1 MFGTIP
7 SELELYIWTLY
18 FDSEVIPEIILTG
31 IEKNTR
37 NTYKSIM
44 PDVIEYSVKEKASRI
59 INSIVNKE
67 VLVDSENL
75 NTLDEMY
82 YNLLSVHRN
91 NLYDIFEL

>member
-18 FDSEVIPEIILTG
+18 FNSEVLPELFLAG

-37 NTYKSIM
+37 NTYKSII
-44 PDVIEYSVKEKASRI
+44 PDVIKYSIEEKASRI

-67 VLVDSENL
+67 VIVTSENL

-82 YNLLSVHRN
+82 YNLLSVHHN

>member
-18 FDSEVIPEIILTG
+18 FNSEVIPEIILTG
-31 IEKNTR
+31 IEKNTM
-37 NTYKSIM
+37 NTYKSII

-59 INSIVNKE
+59 INSIINKD
-67 VLVDSENL
+67 VIVSSENL

-82 YNLLSVHRN
+82 YNLLNVHNN

>member
-18 FDSEVIPEIILTG
+18 FNSEVLPELILTG

-67 VLVDSENL
+67 LLVDSENL

>member
-18 FDSEVIPEIILTG
+18 FNSEVIPEIILTR

-37 NTYKSIM
+37 NTYKSII
-44 PDVIEYSVKEKASRI
+44 PDVIEYSIKEKASRI

-67 VLVDSENL
+67 VIVDSENL

-82 YNLLSVHRN
+82 YNLLSVHHN

>member
-18 FDSEVIPEIILTG
+18 FNSEVIPELILTG

-37 NTYKSIM
+37 NNYKSII

-82 YNLLSVHRN
+82 YNLLSVHHN

>member
-1 MFGTIP
+1 MFDTIP

-18 FDSEVIPEIILTG
+18 FDSEVLPEIILTG

-37 NTYKSIM
+37 NTYKSII

-59 INSIVNKE
+59 INSIINKE
-67 VLVDSENL
+67 VVVTSENL

-82 YNLLSVHRN
+82 YNIISVYHN

>member
-18 FDSEVIPEIILTG
+18 FNSEVIPELILTG

-37 NTYKSIM
+37 NTYKSII
-44 PDVIEYSVKEKASRI
+44 PDIIEYSVKEKASRI

>member
-18 FDSEVIPEIILTG
+18 FNSEVIPEIILTG

-37 NTYKSIM
+37 NIYKSII
-44 PDVIEYSVKEKASRI
+44 PDVIKYSVEEKASRI
-59 INSIVNKE
+59 INSIINKD
-67 VLVDSENL
+67 VIVSSENL

-82 YNLLSVHRN
+82 YNLLNVHTN

>member
-18 FDSEVIPEIILTG
+18 FNSEVLPEIFLTG

-37 NTYKSIM
+37 NTYKSII
-44 PDVIEYSVKEKASRI
+44 PDVIEYSIKEKASRI

-82 YNLLSVHRN
+82 YNLLSVHNN

>member
-1 MFGTIP
+1 MFDTIP

-37 NTYKSIM
+37 NTYKSII
-44 PDVIEYSVKEKASRI
+44 PDVIEYSIKEKASRI
-59 INSIVNKE
+59 INSIINKE
-67 VLVDSENL
+67 VNVTSENL

-82 YNLLSVHRN
+82 YNLISVYHN
-91 NLYDIFEL
+91 KLYDIFEL

>member
-18 FDSEVIPEIILTG
+18 FNSEVIPEIINAG

-37 NTYKSIM
+37 NIYKSIM
-44 PDVIEYSVKEKASRI
+44 PDVIEYSIKEKASRI

-82 YNLLSVHRN
+82 YNLLSVHHN

>member
-18 FDSEVIPEIILTG
+18 FNSEVLPGIILTG

-37 NTYKSIM
+37 NTYKSII

-82 YNLLSVHRN
+82 YNLLSVHNN

>member
-18 FDSEVIPEIILTG
+18 FNSEVLPEIFLTG

-37 NTYKSIM
+37 NTYKSII
-44 PDVIEYSVKEKASRI
+44 PDVIEYSIKEKASRI